1 MAIVAMNGALTF
13 PIFLVVNPDLT
24 WDAGDCVTR
33 WGSLR
38 EMHRNLS
45 LVRSLG
51 DLDKRDPDF
60 YGDEAVANEEA
71 RRRIDMRDKALAAA
85 TPPQTSPP

>member
-13 PIFLVVNPDLT
+13 PIFLVVNPSAT

-33 WGSLR
+33 WDSLR

-45 LVRSLG
+45 LVQSLD

-71 RRRIDMRDKALAAA
+71 RRRIEMRDDAIKAAGVD
-85 TPPQTSPP
+85 

>member
-1 MAIVAMNGALTF
+1 MAIVATNGALTF
-13 PIFLVVNPDLT
+13 PIFLVVNPSTT
-24 WDAGDCVTR
+24 WSAEDCVTR

-45 LVRSLG
+45 LVRSLD

-60 YGDEAVANEEA
+60 YGDETAANEEA
-71 RRRIDMRDKALAAA
+71 LRRIEMRDKALAVAG
-85 TPPQTSPP
+85 